1 MYFIKLCRL
10 YRKSQA
16 RFLRVEISNMDTIV
30 TYAFDAALT

>member
-1 MYFIKLCRL
+1 MHFIKLCRL
-10 YRKSQA
+10 NRKIEG